1 MNSEE
6 LELSLRTEFE
16 SYLKNTLAD
25 IRQEVTE
32 FQAKFQTEFEKHKS
46 QLDEVFQD
54 FSARIEND
62 KEIDDTFK
70 ESVIEHLRLARDEGA
85 RITASAIAE
94 AEAMEKES
102 ETAPAAS
109 YAEVRDAIIEISS
122 KDSQSAILKSLVH
135 HAAQFTPRG
144 AFFIIKNE
152 HFVGW
157 RVFGKEGN
165 SDEQAVRE
173 VFLPMSSETVLGE
186 AVKNLNTAESSF
198 GMHHDDS
205 VYLNKLEFGQ
215 PDRMYAVPL
224 VARGRGV
231 AVLYADYGN
240 EGVNVNVEALETL
253 VRVAGLTV
261 ELLAASGGKL
271 HKDAGSDIHHEEYQ
285 ETPQAAYQ
293 SEEKMESAISESES
307 PNHYDYSQSYQ
318 TPVAYGFEKS
328 ETVEDYD
335 SSAQEKSST
344 AETVSEEND
353 FTEKTVEA
361 AASSNFEYEVVSDD
375 FAPSYQETE
384 KSVIEEAAQDNNELS
399 ADSETEAISANE
411 EEAEKS
417 YSWSEPVETSY
428 SFDETEAVT
437 KVEEPTV
444 ESKEEAVQEDYSSS
458 DFAATSTTDFQF
470 ESTQSFEKPEV
481 GFETPTDS
489 FEATQFE
496 ASEFESPQYKQW
508 ESGTYEEPKYET
520 SNGFAEPEY
529 DSFGVKN
536 GKAETAVAEPVETVT
551 ETVAAQSAKSRLSE
565 RNVDLPIQVADDER
579 RLHNDA
585 RRFARLLVSEIKLYN
600 EQKVKE
606 GREGNDL
613 YERLREA
620 IDRSREMYDKR
631 VQPPVAAKFDYFHYE
646 LVSNLAEGDEGK
658 LGSSYP
664 GANV

>member
-25 IRQEVTE
+25 IRQEVSD
-32 FQAKFQTEFEKHKS
+32 FQSKFQTEFEKHKS
-46 QLDEVFQD
+46 QLDQVFQD
-54 FSARIEND
+54 FSARIDND

-94 AEAMEKES
+94 AEAMEKEA
-102 ETAPAAS
+102 ETAPVVS
-109 YAEVRDAIIEISS
+109 YAEMRDAIVDISS

-157 RVFGKEGN
+157 RVFGKEGY
-165 SDEQAVRE
+165 SDEQTVRE
-173 VFLPMSSETVLGE
+173 VFLPMAADTILGE
-186 AVKNLNTAESSF
+186 AVKKLSTAEGSF
-198 GMHHDDS
+198 GMRHDDS

-215 PDRMYAVPL
+215 PDRMYAIPL
-224 VARGRGV
+224 VARSRGV

-253 VRVAGLTV
+253 VRIAGLTV
-261 ELLAASGGKL
+261 ELLAASVGKPA
-271 HKDAGSDIHHEEYQ
+271 KDAHQEDQQDSYQ
-285 ETPQAAYQ
+285 DNAPQVSSFAHQPVETAPSYSEQQTQYGFSNDYQ
-293 SEEKMESAISESES
+293 S
-307 PNHYDYSQSYQ
+307 P
-318 TPVAYGFEKS
+318 TAYGFEKS
-328 ETVEDYD
+328 EPVD
-335 SSAQEKSST
+335 SYNSVAVAEEPIAEET
-344 AETVSEEND
+344 AEETPTD
-353 FTEKTVEA
+353 G
-361 AASSNFEYEVVSDD
+361 FEYEVVSDD
-375 FAPSYQETE
+375 FAPSYQEEAKAEVEETSFE
-384 KSVIEEAAQDNNELS
+384 EPVAEEVEESVVEEPVAE
-399 ADSETEAISANE
+399 ETEQG
-411 EEAEKS
+411 
-417 YSWSEPVETSY
+417 YSWSAPVTYEETAPVQ
-428 SFDETEAVT
+428 EE
-437 KVEEPTV
+437 VEEEKPAFET
-444 ESKEEAVQEDYSSS
+444 VQEDSPAT
-458 DFAATSTTDFQF
+458 DFAVTSSTDFQF
-470 ESTQSFEKPEV
+470 ENTQSFEKPDV
-481 GFETPTDS
+481 S
-489 FEATQFE
+489 FESPAASFEKPQFE
-496 ASEFESPQYKQW
+496 VSQFESPQYKQW
-508 ESGTYEEPKYET
+508 EETGTYEEPKVET
-520 SNGFAEPEY
+520 SNGFAETQY
-529 DSFGVKN
+529 SSFEKVN
-536 GKAETAVAEPVETVT
+536 GNAETAVSEPAETVT
-551 ETVAAQSAKSRLSE
+551 EVVSSATTKSRLSE

-613 YERLREA
+613 YDRLREA

-664 GANV
+664 GATV

>member
-25 IRQEVTE
+25 IKQEVSE
-32 FQAKFQTEFEKHKS
+32 FQSKFQTEFEKHKS

-102 ETAPAAS
+102 EAVPAVS
-109 YAEVRDAIIEISS
+109 FAEMRDAIIEISS

-135 HAAQFTPRG
+135 HAARFTPRG

-157 RVFGKEGN
+157 RVFGKEGY
-165 SDEQAVRE
+165 SDEQTVRE
-173 VFLPMSSETVLGE
+173 VFLPISADTVLGE
-186 AVKNLNTAESSF
+186 SVRNLSTAESHF

-205 VYLNKLEFGQ
+205 IYLNKLEFGQ
-215 PDRMYAVPL
+215 PDRMYAIPL

-231 AVLYADYGN
+231 AVLYADYGS

-261 ELLAASGGKL
+261 ELLAASSGKP
-271 HKDAGSDIHHEEYQ
+271 HKDAPAEEHHDSYSYDA
-285 ETPQAAYQ
+285 PQTSAV
-293 SEEKMESAISESES
+293 SHES
-307 PNHYDYSQSYQ
+307 
-318 TPVAYGFEKS
+318 
-328 ETVEDYD
+328 
-335 SSAQEKSST
+335 
-344 AETVSEEND
+344 
-353 FTEKTVEA
+353 VEA
-361 AASSNFEYEVVSDD
+361 APSYSEPQNQYGFSQNYESPSVSNNFETNETARQFDSASVQTAIEEPEEEVKEQTTQENAASAFEYEVVSDD
-375 FAPSYQETE
+375 FAPSYQEEAKTE
-384 KSVIEEAAQDNNELS
+384 EYFAPSYSEETAVEEPVKEEVREV
-399 ADSETEAISANE
+399 ETPVE
-411 EEAEKS
+411 ENDHA
-417 YSWSEPVETSY
+417 YSWSNQPIESSY
-428 SFDETEAVT
+428 SFEENVSTSYAEPETEQA
-437 KVEEPTV
+437 EENSFQT
-444 ESKEEAVQEDYSSS
+444 VQEDASGS
-458 DFAATSTTDFQF
+458 DFAVTTSTEYQF
-470 ESTQSFEKPEV
+470 ETTQPFEKPE
-481 GFETPTDS
+481 TS
-489 FEATQFE
+489 FEAPTASFE
-496 ASEFESPQYKQW
+496 NSQYEVSQFESPQYKNW
-508 ESGTYEEPKYET
+508 ESDGYEEPRFES
-520 SNGFAEPEY
+520 SNGFE
-529 DSFGVKN
+529 VKN
-536 GKAETAVAEPVETVT
+536 DNVETPVEPISAPVAEVTASQPV
-551 ETVAAQSAKSRLSE
+551 KSRLSD

-606 GREGNDL
+606 GREASDL

-646 LVSNLAEGDEGK
+646 LVSNLAEGEEGK

-664 GANV
+664 GAAV